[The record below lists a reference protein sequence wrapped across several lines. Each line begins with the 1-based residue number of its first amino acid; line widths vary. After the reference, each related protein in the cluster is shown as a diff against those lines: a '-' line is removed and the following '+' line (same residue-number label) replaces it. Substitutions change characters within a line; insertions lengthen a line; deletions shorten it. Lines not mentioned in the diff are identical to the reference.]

1 MDLVKYC
8 RHFVIFFFSL
18 LFSAQPLYASPWIGT
33 TEPLLYRD
41 LQTLVEQGYLD
52 VALSSFPV
60 PWKGI
65 DTQLSSLDMDQLS
78 SEAQV
83 AVRRLQHY
91 FSQQQKNQTQRFL
104 KLYAANDRSRFTD
117 FAGEKGSKAAFS
129 VISDTTMGRWA
140 AKLAVNLEPGG
151 EKNLDQSFLAYQFGD
166 WNLRFGAIDQWWGPG
181 NASSLILST
190 NARPVTSIALSRSQA
205 TVSEN
210 SWLSF
215 LGPWYFTA
223 QIGQTGD
230 DRVVNNTRLWAS
242 RFNFQPLS
250 GLEIGLSWTAMWG
263 GDGQGNSF
271 SDLFKVLTFRAECA
285 NNASQC
291 DDSLDTKAG
300 NQLAGYDIRYSF
312 QLLNQPFSL
321 YAQQIGEDAVD
332 YYKIT
337 DKALLIGMSTHL
349 WGNRVFL
356 ENADTN
362 VVCGGSE
369 STITNCYYEHSL
381 YQSGYR
387 HYGRA
392 IGSTFDSDANVTS
405 IGISQHFPEGGAYA
419 VTAHYADLN
428 KDGVRPSPLL
438 AGQQEKLIQL
448 NGYYQFPINNW
459 LIKVGTTITGSEI
472 DLQPRK
478 WDSVFYAQFDYY
490 L

>member
-1 MDLVKYC
+1 MNKFKFC
-8 RHFVIFFFSL
+8 RVFVLTCFSL
-18 LFSAQPLYASPWIGT
+18 LYSIQASYASPWIGT

-41 LQTLVEQGYLD
+41 LQTLVEQGYLN
-52 VALSSFPV
+52 VALSTFPV

-65 DTQLSSLDMDQLS
+65 DTQLSSLDISQLS
-78 SEAQV
+78 AEAQV
-83 AVRRLQHY
+83 AANRLQHY
-91 FSQQQKNQTQRFL
+91 FNQQKNNHTQRFL
-104 KLYAANDRSRFTD
+104 KLYAANAKKRFVD
-117 FAGEKGSKAAFS
+117 FAEEKGNNAAFS
-129 VISDTTMGRWA
+129 VINDSTMGHWA
-140 AKLAVNLEPGG
+140 AKLSVNFEPGG
-151 EKNLDQSFLAYQFGD
+151 EKNLDQSYVAYQFGD
-166 WNLRFGAIDQWWGPG
+166 WNLRLGAIDQWWGPG

-190 NARPVTSIALSRSQA
+190 NARPITSVALSRSQA
-205 TVSEN
+205 TVSAD
-210 SWLSF
+210 SWLNF

-230 DRVVNNTRLWAS
+230 DRAVDNARLWAS
-242 RFNFQPLS
+242 RVNFQPLT

-263 GDGQGNSF
+263 GNGQGNGF

-285 NNASQC
+285 NNAKQC

-312 QLLNQPFSL
+312 TLFNQPLSL

-337 DKALLIGMSTHL
+337 DKALLVGLSTYL
-349 WGNRVFL
+349 WGNKLFI

-362 VVCGGSE
+362 VVCGASE

-381 YQSGYR
+381 YKSGYR

-405 IGISQHFPEGGAYA
+405 IGLTRHLANGNAYA
-419 VTAHYADLN
+419 ITAHYADLN

-448 NGYYQFPINNW
+448 SGYYQFPLDNW
-459 LIKVGTTITGSEI
+459 LIKLGTTITGSEV
-472 DLQPRK
+472 DLQPRE
-478 WDSVFYAQFDYY
+478 WDSVFYAQFNYY